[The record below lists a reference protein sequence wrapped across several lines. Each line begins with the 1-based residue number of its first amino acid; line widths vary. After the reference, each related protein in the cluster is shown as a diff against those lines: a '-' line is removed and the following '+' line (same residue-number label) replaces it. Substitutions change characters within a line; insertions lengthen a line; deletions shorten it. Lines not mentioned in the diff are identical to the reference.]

1 MDISTILGFVMIVGL
16 MAMGMGFNFG
26 PFIDSASFFI
36 VVGGTLGALFMS
48 YPLSVMLSL
57 PKIMLK
63 AVKNEVP
70 DFAELIRM
78 MVQFSE
84 KARKEGLLAIE
95 ADIEGIEDEFV
106 KKGIQLVVDGTD
118 PELVKSIL
126 DNEVG
131 FTNERHDQ
139 GKGIMK
145 TGGALGP
152 AFGMIGT
159 LIGLILMLGALDD
172 PSTLGPKMAVA
183 LITTLYG
190 SVIANA
196 VFEPIAT
203 KLEYY
208 NAQEIMNRELAI
220 EGILSLQAGDNPK
233 VLEEKLKSFL
243 SPALRDEISE
253 DSGEE

>member
-1 MDISTILGFVMIVGL
+1 M
-16 MAMGMGFNFG
+16 
-26 PFIDSASFFI
+26 PSFFI
-36 VVGGTLGALFMS
+36 VIGGTVGALFMS
-48 YPLSVMLSL
+48 FPLAVILGI
-57 PKIMLK
+57 PKIMMK

-70 DFAELIRM
+70 DFAELIHM
-78 MVQFSE
+78 LVQFSE

-95 ADIEGIEDEFV
+95 ADIESIDDDFV

-126 DNEVG
+126 DNEVN

-145 TGGALGP
+145 AGEALGP

-183 LITTLYG
+183 LITTFYG
-190 SVIANA
+190 SFIAN
-196 VFEPIAT
+196 VFFGPVAT

-208 NAQEIMNRELAI
+208 NAQEILHRELSI

-243 SPALRDEISE
+243 SPGQRAEVSQE
-253 DSGEE
+253 SGEE

>member
-1 MDISTILGFVMIVGL
+1 MDISTILGFVIIVGL
-16 MAMGMGFNFG
+16 MAMGMNFNFG
-26 PFIDSASFFI
+26 PFINMPSVFI
-36 VVGGTLGALFMS
+36 VLGGTFGALFMS
-48 YPLSVMLSL
+48 YPLSVMLGL
-57 PKIMLK
+57 PKIMMK

-78 MVQFSE
+78 LVRFSE

-95 ADIEGIEDEFV
+95 QDIEGIDDEFV

-126 DNEVG
+126 DNEVS
-131 FTNERHDQ
+131 FTSERHDQ

-145 TGGALGP
+145 AGGALGP

-172 PSTLGPKMAVA
+172 PSSLGPKMAVA

-190 SVIANA
+190 SFIANA

-208 NAQEIMNRELAI
+208 NAQEILHRELAI

-243 SPALRDEISE
+243 APSQRAEVSE
-253 DSGEE
+253 EQGEE

>member
-1 MDISTILGFVMIVGL
+1 MDISTILGFVLIMGL
-16 MAMGMGFNFG
+16 MAMGMQFNFG
-26 PFIDSASFFI
+26 PFVDGPSFFI
-36 VVGGTLGALFMS
+36 VVGGTVGALFMS
-48 YPLSVMLSL
+48 FPLAVMLTL

-70 DFAELIRM
+70 DFAQLIQM
-78 MVQFSE
+78 LVQFSE

-95 ADIEGIEDEFV
+95 ADIESIDDEFV

-126 DNEVG
+126 DNEVS

-145 TGGALGP
+145 AGEALGP

-183 LITTLYG
+183 LITTFYG

-196 VFEPIAT
+196 IFGPIAI

-208 NAQEIMNRELAI
+208 NSQEILHSELSI

-243 SPALRDEISE
+243 SPSQRAEISQE
-253 DSGEE
+253 SGEE

>member
-1 MDISTILGFVMIVGL
+1 MDISTILGFVMIIGL
-16 MAMGMGFNFG
+16 MGMGMQFNFG
-26 PFIDSASFFI
+26 PFVDMPSMFI
-36 VVGGTLGALFMS
+36 VIGGTFGALFMS
-48 YPLSVMLSL
+48 YPLSVMLAV
-57 PKIMLK
+57 PKVMLK
-63 AVKNEVP
+63 AIQNEVP
-70 DFAELIRM
+70 DFAQLIQM
-78 MVQFSE
+78 LVQFSE

-95 ADIEGIEDEFV
+95 ADIEAIDDEFV

-118 PELVKSIL
+118 PELVKNIL
-126 DNEVG
+126 DNEVN
-131 FTNERHDQ
+131 FTSERHDQ

-172 PSTLGPKMAVA
+172 PSSLGPKMAIA

-190 SVIANA
+190 SFIANA

-208 NAQEIMNRELAI
+208 NAQEILHRELAI

-243 SPALRDEISE
+243 SPSQRAEVSQE
-253 DSGEE
+253 SGEE